1 MSARPAT
8 PPTTPPTMAPV
19 LDEEVEVEEELEPVV
34 MGREEVK
41 VWVAWVVRVETWPA
55 ASVEIIVV
63 CTTVETTTFVV
74 LVADVLL
81 PLPIA

>member
-19 LDEEVEVEEELEPVV
+19 LDEEEELEELELEPPVV

-55 ASVEIIVV
+55 ASVEL
-63 CTTVETTTFVV
+63 CGEDRCQQR
-74 LVADVLL
+74 L
-81 PLPIA
+81 